1 MMGPVALTAQSPPGV
16 RRRDL
21 APAAMAAAGV
31 LALHVILSGRYG
43 FHGDELVTLSA
54 GRHPALGYLDR
65 PPGVP
70 LLARAVGLVFGDR
83 LWPLRVVAG
92 LVHATL
98 VAATAYLA
106 SRFGGRRQALALA
119 AIAAALLP
127 VFLAEGSLFRPPAL
141 DQLWWGLALV
151 LVVRLADGADPR
163 EWLALGLVFG
173 LGLETRWTIL
183 VLAAAVAVGFAAVPE
198 GRRRLAGRWP
208 WLGATL
214 ALALWL
220 PNLVWQASHGWPA
233 LDLYRAVA
241 GDARAD
247 AGPLGP
253 LVRQLV
259 AAGPA
264 AVVIGV
270 TGVVWLGRR
279 PRWRVP
285 AAVAVAA
292 VLITVAAGLPAA
304 TLGPLYVLALAAG
317 AVAFDGWIGIDADRW
332 RQVMTFLVIVALVA
346 VPATTPLLAPRDYAT
361 LLHDVDGAVGE
372 EVGWPQMVE
381 LVAGVRE
388 VLPGD
393 EIPDLRIVTASAGAA
408 AAIDY
413 YGPAR
418 GIPRGTALSGED
430 AYAGLWPDGEPAGT
444 VLFVG
449 FGRRQ
454 LAPYCRVVGP
464 LAIVGNDAAVPNRL
478 LGAHIAFCGRLM
490 VTPERLRA
498 GLTRLG

>member
-1 MMGPVALTAQSPPGV
+1 
-16 RRRDL
+16 
-21 APAAMAAAGV
+21 MAAAGV

-43 FHGDELVTLSA
+43 FHGDELVTLA
-54 GRHPALGYLDR
+54 AARHPALGYLDR

-70 LLARAVGLVFGDR
+70 LLARALGAVLGDR
-83 LWPLRVVAG
+83 LWPLRVMAG
-92 LVHATL
+92 LVHAGL
-98 VAATAYLA
+98 VAATASLA
-106 SRFGGRRQALALA
+106 WRFGGRRQALALA

-163 EWLALGLVFG
+163 EWLALGLVLG

-183 VLAAAVAVGFAAVPE
+183 VLAVAIAAGFAAVPE
-198 GRRRLAGRWP
+198 GRRHLAARWP
-208 WLGATL
+208 WLGAAL

-220 PNLVWQASHGWPA
+220 PNLAWQAAHGWPA
-233 LDLYRAVA
+233 FDLYRAVA
-241 GDARAD
+241 GDARAE

-264 AVVIGV
+264 AIVIAG
-270 TGVVWLGRR
+270 TGWVWLARR

-285 AAVAVAA
+285 AAVAVVA
-292 VLITVAAGLPAA
+292 VVVAVAAGLPAG
-304 TLGPLYVLALAAG
+304 TLGPLYVLLLAAG

-332 RQVMTFLVIVALVA
+332 RRVMTFLVIVALVA

-361 LLHDVDGAVGE
+361 LFHDVDGSVGE
-372 EVGWPQMVE
+372 EVGWPEMVQ

-388 VLPGD
+388 VLPAP
-393 EIPDLRIVTASAGAA
+393 ELPDLRIVTASAGAA
-408 AAIDY
+408 AAIDH

-418 GIPRGTALSGED
+418 GIPRGTALSGEG
-430 AYAGLWPDGEPAGT
+430 AYAAFWPDGEPAGT

-449 FGRRQ
+449 FGRRE
-454 LAPYCRVVGP
+454 LARYCRVVGP
-464 LAIVGNDAAVPNRL
+464 LAIVGNGAAVPNRL
-478 LGAHIAFCGRLM
+478 LGAHIAFCGRLL
-490 VTPERLRA
+490 VTPGQLRA
-498 GLTRLG
+498 GLTRVR